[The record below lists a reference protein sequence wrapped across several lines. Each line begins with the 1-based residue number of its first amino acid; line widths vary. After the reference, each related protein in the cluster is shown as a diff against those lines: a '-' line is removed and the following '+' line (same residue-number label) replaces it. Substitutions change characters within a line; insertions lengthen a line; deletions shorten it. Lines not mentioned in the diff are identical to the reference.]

1 MEKVISNFI
10 LFLLMA
16 SLETLLSQYWM
27 IIFSALIVLFVL
39 LIFLVRFISKKKKS
53 QSGIPEQ
60 KAKEKTSIFSVGKE
74 KATEPEVKKE
84 EPITQI
90 YDTPPITIPEAAVE
104 TPKVQER
111 RKINTWAD
119 FIIEIDNLTNSL
131 VDAKAHEY
139 FKMSQMY
146 RDLTRFYFDNIQNP
160 NIGKADMDNAWKK
173 LEACYSRIQKLLE
186 NI

>member
-1 MEKVISNFI
+1 
-10 LFLLMA
+10 MA
-16 SLETLLSQYWM
+16 SIETLLSQYWM

-39 LIFLVRFISKKKKS
+39 LIFLVRFISNKKKG
-53 QSGIPEQ
+53 QLGIPEH

-84 EPITQI
+84 EPITQK
-90 YDTPPITIPEAAVE
+90 YDTSPITIPEVVE

-111 RKINTWAD
+111 KKINTWAD
-119 FIIEIDNLTNSL
+119 FVIEIDNLTNSL

-139 FKMSQMY
+139 FKLSQMY
-146 RDLTRFYFDNIQNP
+146 RELTRFYFDNIQNP

>member
-1 MEKVISNFI
+1 
-10 LFLLMA
+10 MA
-16 SLETLLSQYWM
+16 SIETLLSQYWM
-27 IIFSALIVLFVL
+27 IIFSALIVLLVL
-39 LIFLVRFISKKKKS
+39 LIFLVRFISKKKKG
-53 QSGIPEQ
+53 QSGIPEH
-60 KAKEKTSIFSVGKE
+60 KAKEKTSIFNIGKE
-74 KATEPEVKKE
+74 KTSESEVKKE
-84 EPITQI
+84 EPITQK
-90 YDTPPITIPEAAVE
+90 YDVSPINIPEAVE

-119 FIIEIDNLTNSL
+119 FVIEIDNLTNSL

-160 NIGKADMDNAWKK
+160 NIGKADMDDAWKK

>member
-1 MEKVISNFI
+1 MEKVISNFV
-10 LFLLMA
+10 LLLVMA
-16 SLETLLSQYWM
+16 SIETLLSQYWM
-27 IIFSALIVLFVL
+27 IIFSALIVLLIL
-39 LIFLVRFISKKKKS
+39 LIFIVRIISKKKKG
-53 QSGIPEQ
+53 QLGIPEN
-60 KAKEKTSIFSVGKE
+60 KEKKSIFSVNKE
-74 KATEPEVKKE
+74 KATEPEAKKE
-84 EPITQI
+84 ESTTLK
-90 YDTPPITIPEAAVE
+90 YDASPITIPEAVE
-104 TPKVQER
+104 IPKVQER

-119 FIIEIDNLTNSL
+119 FVIEIDNLTNSL

>member
-1 MEKVISNFI
+1 
-10 LFLLMA
+10 MA
-16 SLETLLSQYWM
+16 SIETLLSQYWM
-27 IIFSALIVLFVL
+27 IIFSALIVLLVL
-39 LIFLVRFISKKKKS
+39 LIFLVRFISKKKKN
-53 QSGIPEQ
+53 QSGIPEN
-60 KAKEKTSIFSVGKE
+60 KAKENKSIFSFNKE
-74 KATEPEVKKE
+74 KAAEPEVKKE
-84 EPITQI
+84 ESIIQKH
-90 YDTPPITIPEAAVE
+90 DTSPITIPEAAVE

-111 RKINTWAD
+111 RKINTWTD
-119 FIIEIDNLTNSL
+119 FVIEIDNLTNSL

-173 LEACYSRIQKLLE
+173 LEVCYSRIQKLLE

>member
-10 LFLLMA
+10 LLLLMA
-16 SLETLLSQYWM
+16 SIETLLSQYWM
-27 IIFSALIVLFVL
+27 IIFSALIILFIL
-39 LIFLVRFISKKKKS
+39 LIFLVRFVSMKKKGR
-53 QSGIPEQ
+53 SGIPDK
-60 KAKEKTSIFSVGKE
+60 KAQEKTSIFSLSKN
-74 KATEPEVKKE
+74 KTTEPETKKE
-84 EPITQI
+84 ESIKPI
-90 YDTPPITIPEAAVE
+90 YEAPQKSAPVTLSE
-104 TPKVQER
+104 TPKIQER
-111 RKINTWAD
+111 KKINTWAD
-119 FIIEIDNLTNSL
+119 FVIEIDNLTNSL

-160 NIGKADMDNAWKK
+160 NIGKADMDNAWNK

>member
-10 LFLLMA
+10 LLLVMA
-16 SLETLLSQYWM
+16 SIETLLSQYWM
-27 IIFSALIVLFVL
+27 IIFSALIVLFIL
-39 LIFLVRFISKKKKS
+39 LIFLVRVVSKKKKGI
-53 QSGIPEQ
+53 SGIPEK
-60 KAKEKTSIFSVGKE
+60 KAQEKTSIFGLGNNKT
-74 KATEPEVKKE
+74 TEPEIKKE
-84 EPITQI
+84 DVTTPIFDNSPKTV
-90 YDTPPITIPEAAVE
+90 PEAISE
-104 TPKVQER
+104 TPKFQER
-111 RKINTWAD
+111 KKITTWAD

-173 LEACYSRIQKLLE
+173 LEACYGRIQKLLE